1 MKRLLSFLLA
11 FILLLVPFA
20 AARGE
25 KEPEIFT
32 SGDFQY
38 ALLEDGTA
46 EIRRYT
52 GKTENLTIP
61 DTLDGHPV
69 TSIGYRAFYSCES
82 LKNITLPDSV
92 TAIGDYAF
100 NDCSSLTSITIPDSV
115 ASVGANPFLGC
126 EALTKIMVSP
136 EHPALAVIDGIL
148 FSKAD
153 KRLVCYPKAFTETAY
168 AIPQGITRI
177 GDRAF
182 YNCIGLTSITI
193 PDSVTSIGNNA
204 FSSCNRLTSIM
215 IPDSVTSIGT
225 GAFTDCISLTSITIP
240 DSVTSIGSG
249 SFYSCSSLTS
259 ITIPNSVTAIGDFAF
274 SGCTSLACLT
284 LPDSVT
290 SIGTDAFSGCSRLRT
305 ITVSRGSYAAQYCKE
320 NCLPY
325 TYPDSLDWLNN

>member
-1 MKRLLSFLLA
+1 MKKLLSILLVFA
-11 FILLLVPFA
+11 LLLVPFA

-52 GKTENLTIP
+52 GKTDNLTIP

-193 PDSVTSIGNNA
+193 PDSVTSIG
-204 FSSCNRLTSIM
+204 
-215 IPDSVTSIGT
+215 
-225 GAFTDCISLTSITIP
+225 
-240 DSVTSIGSG
+240 SG

-284 LPDSVT
+284 LPDSVTSIGEGAFYWCTSLISITIPDSVTSIGDGAFADCTSLSSLTLPNSVT

>member
-11 FILLLVPFA
+11 FILLPVPFA

-52 GKTENLTIP
+52 GKTDNLTIP

-193 PDSVTSIGNNA
+193 PDSVTSIGNWV
-204 FSSCNRLTSIM
+204 FSYCTSLTGIT
-215 IPDSVTSIGT
+215 IPDSVTSIGEY
-225 GAFTDCISLTSITIP
+225 AFACCASLTSITIP
-240 DSVTSIGSG
+240 DSVTSIGNWV
-249 SFYSCSSLTS
+249 F
-259 ITIPNSVTAIGDFAF
+259 F
-274 SGCTSLACLT
+274 GCNNL
-284 LPDSVT
+284 
-290 SIGTDAFSGCSRLRT
+290 T
-305 ITVSRGSYAAQYCKE
+305 ITVPRNSYAAQYCKE

>member
-193 PDSVTSIGNNA
+193 PDSVTSIG
-204 FSSCNRLTSIM
+204 
-215 IPDSVTSIGT
+215 
-225 GAFTDCISLTSITIP
+225 
-240 DSVTSIGSG
+240 SG

>member
-52 GKTENLTIP
+52 GKTDNLTIP

-115 ASVGANPFLGC
+115 A
-126 EALTKIMVSP
+126 
-136 EHPALAVIDGIL
+136 
-148 FSKAD
+148 
-153 KRLVCYPKAFTETAY
+153 
-168 AIPQGITRI
+168 
-177 GDRAF
+177 
-182 YNCIGLTSITI
+182 
-193 PDSVTSIGNNA
+193 
-204 FSSCNRLTSIM
+204 
-215 IPDSVTSIGT
+215 
-225 GAFTDCISLTSITIP
+225 
-240 DSVTSIGSG
+240 
-249 SFYSCSSLTS
+249 
-259 ITIPNSVTAIGDFAF
+259 AIGDFAF

>member
-100 NDCSSLTSITIPDSV
+100 NDCSSLI
-115 ASVGANPFLGC
+115 
-126 EALTKIMVSP
+126 
-136 EHPALAVIDGIL
+136 
-148 FSKAD
+148 
-153 KRLVCYPKAFTETAY
+153 
-168 AIPQGITRI
+168 
-177 GDRAF
+177 
-182 YNCIGLTSITI
+182 SITI
-193 PDSVTSIGNNA
+193 PDSVTSIGHYA
-204 FSSCNRLTSIM
+204 FSGSTSLASLAL
-215 IPDSVTSIGT
+215 PDSVTSIGD
-225 GAFTDCISLTSITIP
+225 GAFADCTSL
-240 DSVTSIGSG
+240 
-249 SFYSCSSLTS
+249 SSLTL
-259 ITIPNSVTAIGDFAF
+259 PN
-274 SGCTSLACLT
+274 
-284 LPDSVT
+284 SVT

>member
-136 EHPALAVIDGIL
+136 EYPALAVIDGIL

-193 PDSVTSIGNNA
+193 PDSVTSIGNWV
-204 FSSCNRLTSIM
+204 FSYCTSLTGIT
-215 IPDSVTSIGT
+215 IPDSVTSIGEY
-225 GAFTDCISLTSITIP
+225 AFACCASLTSITIP
-240 DSVTSIGSG
+240 DSVTSIGNWV
-249 SFYSCSSLTS
+249 F
-259 ITIPNSVTAIGDFAF
+259 F
-274 SGCTSLACLT
+274 GCNNL
-284 LPDSVT
+284 
-290 SIGTDAFSGCSRLRT
+290 T
-305 ITVSRGSYAAQYCKE
+305 ITVPRNSYAAQYCKE

>member
-1 MKRLLSFLLA
+1 MKRLLSFLLVFA
-11 FILLLVPFA
+11 LLLVPFA
-20 AARGE
+20 VARGE
-25 KEPEIFT
+25 EGPEILK
-32 SGDFQY
+32 SGDYQY

-193 PDSVTSIGNNA
+193 PDSVTSIG
-204 FSSCNRLTSIM
+204 
-215 IPDSVTSIGT
+215 
-225 GAFTDCISLTSITIP
+225 
-240 DSVTSIGSG
+240 SG

-274 SGCTSLACLT
+274 YGCTSLACLT

-290 SIGTDAFSGCSRLRT
+290 SIGEGAFYWCTSLISITIPDSVTSIGHYAFSGCSRLRT